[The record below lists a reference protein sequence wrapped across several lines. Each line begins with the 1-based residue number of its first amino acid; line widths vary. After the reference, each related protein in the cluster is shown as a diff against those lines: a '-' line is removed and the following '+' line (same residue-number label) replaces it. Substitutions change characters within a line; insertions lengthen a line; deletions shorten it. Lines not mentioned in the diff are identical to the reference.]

1 VPRYVVTV
9 VIGSRFI
16 VFQSMYFS
24 PGTYS
29 LELKAPLE
37 RMYANVRVL
46 LSLPNG
52 EHYEDWIAL
61 SFNMHFLET
70 VKFVLVIPFA
80 LTVLALSYVRKEHTV
95 IVPRMQARAR
105 RYRYEEDW

>member
-37 RMYANVRVL
+37 RMYANVQV
-46 LSLPNG
+46 
-52 EHYEDWIAL
+52 E
-61 SFNMHFLET
+61 
-70 VKFVLVIPFA
+70 VKEAGL
-80 LTVLALSYVRKEHTV
+80 
-95 IVPRMQARAR
+95 
-105 RYRYEEDW
+105 